1 MLGAAQYDS
10 QFRGLGLTDENRA
23 VWAADPGVEVTKLA
37 WEEKMR
43 LGTTGCARNNITCP
57 IPTVWPRLQ
66 FLIRIGFCVEFLSGN
81 YSQAVFRFWI
91 IKIVRRLELTEGW
104 T

>member
-43 LGTTGCARNNITCP
+43 LGTTG
-57 IPTVWPRLQ
+57 
-66 FLIRIGFCVEFLSGN
+66 
-81 YSQAVFRFWI
+81 
-91 IKIVRRLELTEGW
+91 
-104 T
+104 

>member
-10 QFRGLGLTDENRA
+10 QFRGLGLMDENRA

-43 LGTTGCARNNITCP
+43 LGTTG
-57 IPTVWPRLQ
+57 
-66 FLIRIGFCVEFLSGN
+66 
-81 YSQAVFRFWI
+81 
-91 IKIVRRLELTEGW
+91 
-104 T
+104 